1 MYSGKWDDLRF
12 ALQLGTVCYF
22 AYALLTSFVW
32 PSLPTGNRS
41 PEIATN
47 ESNDANIPGTLFDLL
62 YSYMRLY
69 SDAAAG
75 AELDGG
81 PLREEA
87 GSIDVLQKMY
97 LDNLHLLTRHYWP
110 RFFAIY
116 NMSLSGRS
124 VPSFSIMCF
133 FCLFCF
139 RFITVLP
146 PVFVISSRKERG
158 ATHLDDERRIFFHFL
173 NTISKSDV
181 SLLLL
186 FLLLPLALLF
196 LVVAILYRLRWLA
209 TTDRTIS
216 GRHRLFFE
224 SLPVRFEGH
233 NQVRFFFCRVS
244 SMVKWR

>member
-1 MYSGKWDDLRF
+1 MYSGKWADLRF

-32 PSLPTGNRS
+32 PSLPTGNHS

-62 YSYMRLY
+62 YSYMRLC

-124 VPSFSIMCF
+124 VPSFSIVF

-146 PVFVISSRKERG
+146 PVFVISSRKEQG
-158 ATHLDDERRIFFHFL
+158 ATHLEDERRIFFHFL